1 MQIPNVDYLV
11 LFLYFIFIVYVGLYK
26 KNNKPKDFDQ
36 FVLSGRKLSLPG
48 FIVTLVA
55 TWYGGILGQGE
66 NTFNN
71 GIQTWVIFGLPYY
84 VFAIIY
90 AFVIPQRVLKLNSY
104 SLSDHFLIT
113 YGAKA
118 GIISALYVL
127 VLASPAPYILSL
139 GVLTSFITGIS
150 PQMSIILTTSF
161 TFLYLWKGGFGAII
175 RTDILQFIL
184 MFLGF
189 FLLLF
194 FCLDHKPFS
203 TMISELPKTFLN
215 KESLG
220 SLQYIFVWF
229 FIAMWTFVD
238 PGFYQRIIASGSIRV
253 AKKGILISVVFWFIF
268 DILTISTALY
278 AKTLFPL
285 SNPLFIYP
293 ELAYE
298 VLPPLLSG
306 LFITGLIATIMSTID
321 SLGFIS
327 GFTFG
332 HDILMKIKE
341 VKKTSKTNSNHS
353 IQYIQKGLV
362 VTCFISLIL
371 VFSFP
376 SVVQLWYGIG
386 STMIPGLL
394 LPFFLSFSKL
404 KLNIVP
410 SMIIPT
416 LISSIWLFIGYI
428 FGSYPFKIEPFY
440 PGLLTSII
448 IILFTIIY
456 EKRN

>member
-1 MQIPNVDYLV
+1 MQIPNVDYFV

-84 VFAIIY
+84 IFAIIY
-90 AFVIPQRVLKLNSY
+90 AFVIPQRVFKLNSY

-175 RTDILQFIL
+175 LTDLIQFIL

-203 TMISELPKTFLN
+203 TMISELPKTFLT
-215 KESLG
+215 KES
-220 SLQYIFVWF
+220 
-229 FIAMWTFVD
+229 
-238 PGFYQRIIASGSIRV
+238 
-253 AKKGILISVVFWFIF
+253 
-268 DILTISTALY
+268 
-278 AKTLFPL
+278 
-285 SNPLFIYP
+285 
-293 ELAYE
+293 
-298 VLPPLLSG
+298 
-306 LFITGLIATIMSTID
+306 
-321 SLGFIS
+321 
-327 GFTFG
+327 
-332 HDILMKIKE
+332 
-341 VKKTSKTNSNHS
+341 
-353 IQYIQKGLV
+353 
-362 VTCFISLIL
+362 
-371 VFSFP
+371 
-376 SVVQLWYGIG
+376 IG
-386 STMIPGLL
+386 
-394 LPFFLSFSKL
+394 
-404 KLNIVP
+404 
-410 SMIIPT
+410 
-416 LISSIWLFIGYI
+416 
-428 FGSYPFKIEPFY
+428 
-440 PGLLTSII
+440 
-448 IILFTIIY
+448 
-456 EKRN
+456 

>member
-1 MQIPNVDYLV
+1 
-11 LFLYFIFIVYVGLYK
+11 
-26 KNNKPKDFDQ
+26 
-36 FVLSGRKLSLPG
+36 
-48 FIVTLVA
+48 
-55 TWYGGILGQGE
+55 
-66 NTFNN
+66 
-71 GIQTWVIFGLPYY
+71 
-84 VFAIIY
+84 
-90 AFVIPQRVLKLNSY
+90 
-104 SLSDHFLIT
+104 
-113 YGAKA
+113 
-118 GIISALYVL
+118 
-127 VLASPAPYILSL
+127 
-139 GVLTSFITGIS
+139 
-150 PQMSIILTTSF
+150 
-161 TFLYLWKGGFGAII
+161 
-175 RTDILQFIL
+175 
-184 MFLGF
+184 
-189 FLLLF
+189 
-194 FCLDHKPFS
+194 
-203 TMISELPKTFLN
+203 MINELPKTFLN
-215 KESLG
+215 KETLG

-253 AKKGILISVVFWFIF
+253 AKKGILISVIFWFIF

-278 AKTLFPL
+278 AKTLFPF

-306 LFITGLIATIMSTID
+306 IFITGLIATIMSTID

-332 HDILMKIKE
+332 HDILMKIKD
-341 VKKTSKTNSNHS
+341 VKKTNKTNSNHS
-353 IQYIQKGLV
+353 IQYIQQGLV

-404 KLNIVP
+404 KINIVP

-428 FGSYPFKIEPFY
+428 SGAYPFNIEPFY